1 MIAVVSLNS
10 CLDRILEVEGFVPG
24 GVHVANLVA
33 FHPAGKGMNVA
44 RLLAGLGSRVSLHG
58 FVGRDA
64 LHRFEQE
71 ADRERVACRLR
82 ALPIRTRINTT
93 ILDPASG
100 NETHIREQ
108 GDPVLPE
115 ELPALVE
122 SLQAETRR
130 GDRVVFAGSLPPG
143 LRPEHFGRLVR
154 DLTEA
159 GRRVVVDISGPPL
172 KEAIRAGAALIKPNR
187 AELAECAGTDAD
199 QSLPDIVECL
209 ARRMTPPGIL
219 ASDGADGAWLFTPE
233 GIWHA
238 WTETPVRARNTVGA
252 GDALLA
258 GFLAAQ
264 SEELPSGQCLRNAVE
279 TATAAVQ
286 ALRAGEL
293 VVTSAPNTI
302 CIESFDIGT
311 PHDSSSPTE

>member
-10 CLDRILEVEGFVPG
+10 CLDRILEVEGFRAG

-44 RLLAGLGSRVSLHG
+44 RLLATLGGRTALHG

-64 LHRFEQE
+64 LHRFEQVASGE
-71 ADRERVACRLR
+71 QIACRLR

-93 ILDPASG
+93 LLDPASG
-100 NETHIREQ
+100 TETHIREQ

-122 SLQAETRR
+122 ALQEDAGR
-130 GDRVVFAGSLPPG
+130 GDWIVFAGSLPPG
-143 LRPEHFGRLVR
+143 LRSSHFATLVR
-154 DLTEA
+154 ELTEA
-159 GRRVVVDISGPPL
+159 GRRVAVDIAGSAL
-172 KEAIRAGAALIKPNR
+172 RKAAEAGAQLIKPNR
-187 AELAECAGTDAD
+187 EELAACAGAPAD
-199 QSLPDIVECL
+199 RPLPEIASTLMEEVGVPL
-209 ARRMTPPGIL
+209 LL
-219 ASDGADGAWLFTPE
+219 ASDGEAGAWLFTPA
-233 GIWHA
+233 GTWHA
-238 WTETPVRARNTVGA
+238 WVETPVRARNTVGA

-258 GFLAAQ
+258 GYLAAHA
-264 SEELPSGQCLRNAVE
+264 EDLPPEQCLRNAVE

-293 VVTSAPNTI
+293 AVSSSGATI
-302 CIESFDIGT
+302 CIKEFD
-311 PHDSSSPTE
+311 TEGRRDD